1 MPSCGVRL
9 SVTFVYSVETRE
21 HIFKLKVFSPSDSQH
36 LIFATPNVTSIF
48 RQNAPPPRI
57 EGVGKKSRFLTNI
70 WLHRVLSTVRPPS
83 VIHTAAPESGKLVTL
98 IADKRRHLLFA
109 GDGRRRVKHQRYTAD
124 NRTEFTSSSAVA

>member
-36 LIFATPNVTSIF
+36 LIFCNTKCYVNIPTERS
-48 RQNAPPPRI
+48 PRI